1 MALRG
6 SFRFDVTPAGDLSTS
21 PANVEALRALWLDR
35 ALVSGDDLGPGDP
48 GDFDRGA
55 WHIACHLL
63 AAGGVRRAAD
73 GRLLWLEVSYDAP
86 RDEYHA
92 SVSTRAD
99 STVRTERL
107 DSADGRR
114 LVAGSTLLGFVEGNS
129 VGRISARSAQDTA
142 DRFNGWRRQ
151 QFDQDAASPEDGGKV
166 WEHWCTTRDIRPS
179 NIIGSSVLLAY
190 VTLVAALGD
199 RFVAAVARG
208 RREYGHPEQLSAM
221 VSAGLASEASATWET
236 DPHALPPSAELLL
249 LEARPA
255 EALRAVE
262 QLSWDPAPRYYMFSR
277 RIDRWSDAAWAR
289 AALDSFA
296 P

>member
-1 MALRG
+1 MTLRG
-6 SFRFDVTPAGDLSTS
+6 SFQFEVTSDGDLSKS
-21 PANVEALRALWLDR
+21 SANVEILRSLWLDR
-35 ALVSGDDLGPGDP
+35 SLVNGDNLGPGDP
-48 GDFDRGA
+48 GDFDHGA

-73 GRLLWLEVSYDAP
+73 GRLLWLEASYDAP
-86 RDEYHA
+86 RDEYYA
-92 SVSTRAD
+92 SVSMREGA
-99 STVRTERL
+99 TVYTERL

-114 LVAGSTLLGFVEGNS
+114 LVAGSTLLGFIEGNS
-129 VGRISARSAQDTA
+129 VGHISARDARDTA

-151 QFDQDAASPEDGGKV
+151 QFDNDAVSPEDGGKV

-179 NIIGSSVLLAY
+179 NIIGSSVLVAY

-221 VSAGLASEASATWET
+221 VSGGLASEASATWET
-236 DPHALPPSAELLL
+236 DPHALPVPAELLL

-255 EALRAVE
+255 EALSAVE
-262 QLSWDPAPRYYMFSR
+262 RLPWDTAPRYYMFSR
-277 RIDRWSDAAWAR
+277 RIGRWSDAASAR
-289 AALDSFA
+289 AALNSFA
-296 P
+296 H